1 MEREWN
7 LKEVS
12 DGKLYSSSDM
22 AKVGCNDCKG
32 CSACCHNM
40 GQSIVLDPYDV
51 YQLTVG
57 ENRSFQDL
65 LATSVELNVIE
76 GLILPNLKMQESSNV
91 CYYLNE
97 KGRCR
102 IHGIR
107 PGMCRMF
114 PLGRLYEDDTFQY
127 FLQLHQCKAE
137 QKTKVKIR
145 QWLGISDLKRYE
157 NFISDWH
164 YFLKKYQNQAMNGMY
179 DEEALKQLNM
189 GILNVFYLT
198 PYNSN
203 SDFYEEYERRKCS
216 FR

>member
-57 ENRSFQDL
+57 ENQSFQDL

-76 GLILPNLKMQESSNV
+76 GLILPNLKMQEASNA

-102 IHGIR
+102 IHSIR
-107 PGMCRMF
+107 PGICRMF
-114 PLGRLYEDDTFQY
+114 PLGRIYEYDTFQY
-127 FLQLHQCKAE
+127 FLQLHECKSE

-164 YFLKKYQNQAMNGMY
+164 YFLKKYQNQAIDGMY

-198 PYNSN
+198 PYDKN

>member
-7 LKEVS
+7 LAEVS
-12 DGKLYSSSDM
+12 DGKVYSSSDM

-32 CSACCHNM
+32 CSACCRNM

-51 YQLTVG
+51 YQLAVG
-57 ENRSFQDL
+57 QNQSFQEL
-65 LATSVELNVIE
+65 LATSVELNVVE
-76 GLILPNLKMQESSNV
+76 GLILPNLKMQETSKS

-97 KGRCR
+97 QGRCR
-102 IHGIR
+102 IHSIR

-114 PLGRLYEDDTFQY
+114 PLGRVYENDTFQY
-127 FLQLHQCKAE
+127 FLQIHECKAE

-145 QWLGISDLKRYE
+145 QWLGVSDLKRYE

-164 YFLKKYQNQAMNGMY
+164 YFLKKYQNQAMKGMY
-179 DEEALKQLNM
+179 DEGALKQLNM
-189 GILNVFYLT
+189 RILNVFYLT
-198 PYNSN
+198 PYDRN
-203 SDFYEEYERRKCS
+203 SDFYEEYETRKCS